1 MPQQGISTTI
11 ATEHHLIMSDPVTT
25 FTWSIN
31 TLERH
36 TSSGIVYTVH
46 YNINATDGTY
56 SEGAYGS
63 VGLEAPPEEGY
74 TVVAYDDLTEE
85 VVLGWT
91 QAALGGDEKVTEILN
106 ALQARID
113 EKRAPTT
120 AQGKPWA

>member
-11 ATEHHLIMSDPVTT
+11 ATEHHLTMSDPITT

-63 VGLEAPPEEGY
+63 VGLLPPPEEGY
-74 TVVAYDDLTEE
+74 DVIPYDDLTEE

-91 QAALGGDEKVTEILN
+91 QAALGGDEKVTEIQN

-120 AQGKPWA
+120 AHGVPW

>member
-1 MPQQGISTTI
+1 M
-11 ATEHHLIMSDPVTT
+11 ADPVTT

-36 TSSGIVYTVH
+36 TADGIVYNVF
-46 YNINATDGTY
+46 YNISATDGTY

-63 VGLEAPPEEGY
+63 VNLLPPPKEGY

-85 VVLGWT
+85 LCLQWT
-91 QAALGGDEKVTEILN
+91 KQALGGDEKVTEIQN

-113 EKRAPTT
+113 EKRTPTK

>member
-1 MPQQGISTTI
+1 
-11 ATEHHLIMSDPVTT
+11 MSDPVTT

-36 TSSGIVYTVH
+36 TADGIVYHVH
-46 YNINATDGTY
+46 YNISANDGTY
-56 SEGAYGS
+56 QEGAYGS
-63 VGLEAPPEEGY
+63 VGLEAPPAEGY

-91 QAALGGDEKVTEILN
+91 KAVLGGDEKVTEIQN

-113 EKRAPTT
+113 EKRTPTK

>member
-1 MPQQGISTTI
+1 VPQQGISTTI
-11 ATEHHLIMSDPVTT
+11 TTEHYLIMSDPVTT

-63 VGLEAPPEEGY
+63 VGLQAPPEEGY
-74 TVVAYDDLTEE
+74 DVVAYDDLTEE
-85 VVLGWT
+85 LVLQWT
-91 QAALGGDEKVTEILN
+91 KSAIGGEERVTEIQN
-106 ALQARID
+106 ALQERID
-113 EKRAPTT
+113 QKRTPTT
-120 AQGKPWA
+120 AQGKPF

>member
-11 ATEHHLIMSDPVTT
+11 TTEHYLIMSDPVTT
-25 FTWSIN
+25 FTWAIN

-36 TSSGIVYTVH
+36 TADGIVYSVH
-46 YNINATDGTY
+46 YTVNATDGTY

-63 VGLEAPPEEGY
+63 IGLEAPPEEGY
-74 TVVAYDDLTEE
+74 DVVAYDDLTEE

-91 QAALGGDEKVTEILN
+91 KTALGGDEKVQAVES

-113 EKRAPTT
+113 EKRTPTK
-120 AQGKPWA
+120 ANGVPW

>member
-1 MPQQGISTTI
+1 M
-11 ATEHHLIMSDPVTT
+11 ADPVTT

-36 TSSGIVYTVH
+36 TADGIIYSVH

-91 QAALGGDEKVTEILN
+91 KAALGGDEKVTEICN
-106 ALQARID
+106 ALQKRLD
-113 EKRAPTT
+113 EKRTPTRAT
-120 AQGKPWA
+120 GKPWE

>member
-1 MPQQGISTTI
+1 
-11 ATEHHLIMSDPVTT
+11 MSDPVTT

-56 SEGAYGS
+56 
-63 VGLEAPPEEGY
+63 
-74 TVVAYDDLTEE
+74 LTEE
-85 VVLGWT
+85 LVLQWT
-91 QAALGGDEKVTEILN
+91 KSALGGDEKVTEIQN

-113 EKRAPTT
+113 EKRTPTK
-120 AQGKPWA
+120 AHGKPWE

>member
-1 MPQQGISTTI
+1 
-11 ATEHHLIMSDPVTT
+11 MSDPVTT

-36 TSSGIVYTVH
+36 TADGIVYNVH
-46 YNINATDGTY
+46 YNISATDGTY

-63 VGLEAPPEEGY
+63 VGLQAPPEEGY

-85 VVLGWT
+85 LCLQWT
-91 QAALGGDEKVTEILN
+91 KAALGGDEKVEAIES

-113 EKRAPTT
+113 EKRTPTK